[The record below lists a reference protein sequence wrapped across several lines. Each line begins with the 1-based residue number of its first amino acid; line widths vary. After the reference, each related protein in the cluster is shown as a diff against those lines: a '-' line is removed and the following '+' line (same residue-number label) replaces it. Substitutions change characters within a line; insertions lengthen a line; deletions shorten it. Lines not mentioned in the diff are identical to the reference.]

1 MRSSPSWSPEMPDD
15 MRVAVVTGA
24 NRGLGR
30 AVARGLAE
38 RGLHVVLTGRSQ
50 SATEMVVADLEK
62 DGLSVTGHQLDVSDP
77 ASVVRAFADTG
88 NQFGRLD
95 VLVNNAGVA
104 IDRGQLAASPDFEK
118 VRATIDI
125 NVLGAWRCCAAAI
138 PEMRK
143 NGYGR
148 IVNISSYLGSL
159 STMAD
164 TNVSYRVSK
173 AALNALTRILAAEL
187 AGSGILVNACSPG
200 RVNTRIAYGETER
213 TPEEGADTPLWLA
226 TLPDDDGPTGG
237 LFADRRPLDW

>member
-1 MRSSPSWSPEMPDD
+1 MPDVL
-15 MRVAVVTGA
+15 RVAVVTGA

-30 AVARGLAE
+30 AIARGLAE
-38 RGLHVVLTGRSQ
+38 RGLHVVLAGRSQ
-50 SATEMVVADLEK
+50 SAMEVAAAGLK
-62 DGLSVTGHQLDVSDP
+62 NDGLAVSAHQLDVGDP

-95 VLVNNAGVA
+95 VLVNNAAVA
-104 IDRGQLAASPDFEK
+104 IDRGQLAGGPDFEK
-118 VRATIDI
+118 VRTTIDI

-148 IVNISSYLGSL
+148 IVNISSHLGSL

-164 TNVSYRVSK
+164 KNVSYRVSK

-200 RVNTRIAYGETER
+200 RMNTRIAYGETER

-226 TLPDDDGPTGG
+226 SLPDDGPTGG
-237 LFADRRPLDW
+237 LFADRQPLDW